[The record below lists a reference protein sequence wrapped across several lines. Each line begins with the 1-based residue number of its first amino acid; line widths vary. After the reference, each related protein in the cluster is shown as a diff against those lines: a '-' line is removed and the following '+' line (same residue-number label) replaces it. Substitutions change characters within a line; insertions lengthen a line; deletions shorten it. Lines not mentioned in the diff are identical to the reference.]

1 MKVLLINHFPL
12 QGSGSGIYTLN
23 IAQELIKEGHKVFVV
38 DIDCEIDNNNYS
50 FQRRTI
56 MCAKSLDLDLDLD
69 SNLDLDL
76 DLNHNLDLD
85 FNFPCFTTHPRSLNT
100 FYNISDEQVEE
111 YVLTFIKVTKEVV
124 AEFNPDIIHAQHLW
138 ITPYAALT
146 SGIPYIVTVH
156 GTDLMGFKKDKRYHK
171 YALEGANN
179 AAKIITISRQVHNDT
194 LELYKVPENKLKLN
208 PNGFD
213 DDMFRPKSITNKEL
227 FTQFGINIEPEKLVS
242 FVGKF
247 TDFKGI
253 DILIKAARIVTDEI
267 PKVVFALA
275 GDGQLMNEMKQL
287 KAELK
292 LNNIY
297 FLGHQTQEDV
307 ASLYSAAD
315 ISVVPSRIEPFG
327 LVAIEALGCGTP
339 VVATNAGGLPD
350 FVNNDVGQLIEMEN
364 IEVLA
369 KAIIEELKNNTKL
382 TKGKYAREYAVE
394 NYSWKKTLQNVIEIY
409 KDAIR

>member
-1 MKVLLINHFPL
+1 MRVLLINHFPL

-23 IAQELIKEGHKVFVV
+23 IAQELIKEGHKVFVI
-38 DIDCEIDNNNYS
+38 DIDCEQDNKDYS

-56 MCAKSLDLDLDLD
+56 MCDETKNKNPDL
-69 SNLDLDL
+69 S
-76 DLNHNLDLD
+76 

-100 FYNISDEQVEE
+100 YYNISDEQVKE
-111 YVLTFIKVTKEVV
+111 YVQIFVKVTKEIVLD
-124 AEFNPDIIHAQHLW
+124 FKPNIIHAQHLW
-138 ITPYAALT
+138 ITPYAALK
-146 SGIPYIVTVH
+146 SGVPYVVTVH
-156 GTDLMGFKKDKRYHK
+156 GTDLMGFKKDECYHH
-171 YALEGANN
+171 YALEGAKN

-194 LELYKVPENKLKLN
+194 LELYKLPEEKLKLN

-213 DDMFRPKSITNKEL
+213 DDMFRPKNITKKEI
-227 FTQFGINIEPEKLVS
+227 FEKFGIDAVPEKLVS

-253 DILIKAARIVTDEI
+253 DILIKAARKVTNEI
-267 PKVVFALA
+267 PEVVFALA
-275 GDGQLMNEMKQL
+275 GDGLLISDMKQL
-287 KAELK
+287 SAELK
-292 LNNIY
+292 LDNVY

-315 ISVVPSRIEPFG
+315 VSVVPSRIEPFG

-350 FVNNDVGQLIEMEN
+350 FVNNKVGQLVEMEDV
-364 IEVLA
+364 EALA
-369 KAIIEELKNNTKL
+369 NAIIEELKNNTKF
-382 TKGKYAREYAVE
+382 TKGKYARKYAVE

-409 KDAIR
+409 KEAII

>member
-23 IAQELIKEGHKVFVV
+23 IAQELIKEGHKVFVI
-38 DIDCEIDNNNYS
+38 DIDCEQDNNNYS

-56 MCAKSLDLDLDLD
+56 MCARDN
-69 SNLDLDL
+69 NLDLDL
-76 DLNHNLDLD
+76 DLNLDLD

-100 FYNISDEQVEE
+100 YYNISDEQVEE

-124 AEFNPDIIHAQHLW
+124 ADFNPDIIHAQHLW

-146 SGIPYIVTVH
+146 SGVPYVITVH

-171 YALEGANN
+171 YAHTGATN

-194 LELYKVPENKLKLN
+194 LTIYKLPEEKLKLN

-213 DDMFRPKSITNKEL
+213 DDMFRPKSITKKEL
-227 FTQFGINIEPEKLVS
+227 FKQFGLNIDPEKLVS

-253 DILIKAARIVTDEI
+253 DILINAARKVTDEI
-267 PKVVFALA
+267 PEVVFALA
-275 GDGQLMNEMKQL
+275 GDGQLMTEMKQL
-287 KAELK
+287 TSELK
-292 LNNIY
+292 LDNVY

-315 ISVVPSRIEPFG
+315 VSVVPSRIEPFG

-339 VVATNAGGLPD
+339 VIATNAGGLKD

-364 IEVLA
+364 VDALA
-369 KAIIEELKNNTKL
+369 NAIIEELKNNTKF

-409 KDAIR
+409 KRAIN

>member
-23 IAQELIKEGHKVFVV
+23 IAQELMKEGHDVFVI
-38 DIDCEIDNNNYS
+38 DIDCEIDNTKYS

-56 MCAKSLDLDLDLD
+56 MCARDNDADIDFEFDNDLDL
-69 SNLDLDL
+69 S
-76 DLNHNLDLD
+76 LDLD
-85 FNFPCFTTHPRSLNT
+85 FNFPCFTTHPRSSNT
-100 FYNISDEQVEE
+100 FSTISEEQIDD
-111 YVLTFIKVTKEVV
+111 YILAFIKVTKEVV
-124 AEFNPDIIHAQHLW
+124 ADFNPDIIHAQHLW

-146 SGIPYIVTVH
+146 SGVPYVVTVH
-156 GTDLMGFKKDKRYHK
+156 GTDLIGFKKDKRYHK
-171 YALEGANN
+171 YALEGAIN

-194 LELYKVPENKLKLN
+194 LELYKLPEEKLKLN

-213 DDMFRPKSITNKEL
+213 DDMFRPKGITKKEL
-227 FTQFGINIEPEKLVS
+227 FTQFGLNIEPEILVS

-253 DILIKAARIVTDEI
+253 DILIKAARKVTDEI
-267 PKVVFALA
+267 PEVIFALA
-275 GDGQLMNEMKQL
+275 GDGQLMAEMKQL
-287 KAELK
+287 TAELK
-292 LNNIY
+292 LENIY

-315 ISVVPSRIEPFG
+315 VSVVPSRIEPFG

-350 FVNNDVGQLIEMEN
+350 FVNNDVGKLIEMEDV
-364 IEVLA
+364 EALA
-369 KAIIEELKNNTKL
+369 NAIIEELKNNTKL
-382 TKGKYAREYAVE
+382 SKGKFAREYAVE

-409 KDAIR
+409 EGAIS

>member
-1 MKVLLINHFPL
+1 MRVLLINHFPL

-23 IAQELIKEGHKVFVV
+23 IAQELIKEGHEVFVI
-38 DIDCEIDNNNYS
+38 DIDCQKDYTDYP

-56 MCAKSLDLDLDLD
+56 MCAKDNDLDLDLDLD
-69 SNLDLDL
+69 F
-76 DLNHNLDLD
+76 D

-100 FYNISDEQVEE
+100 YYNITDDQVEK
-111 YVLTFIKVTKEVV
+111 YVQTFIRVTKDVV
-124 AEFNPDIIHAQHLW
+124 AEFKPDIIHAQHLW
-138 ITPYAALT
+138 ITPYAALK
-146 SGIPYIVTVH
+146 SGVPYVVTVH

-171 YALEGANN
+171 YASEGAKN

-194 LELYKVPENKLKLN
+194 LELYKLPEEKLKLN

-213 DDMFRPKSITNKEL
+213 DDMFRPKSITKKEISEK
-227 FTQFGINIEPEKLVS
+227 FGIDTIPEKLVS

-253 DILIKAARIVTDEI
+253 DILIKAARKVTDEI
-267 PKVVFALA
+267 PEVVFALA
-275 GDGQLMNEMKQL
+275 GDGQLMLQMKQL

-292 LNNIY
+292 LNNVY
-297 FLGHQTQEDV
+297 FLGHQTQENV
-307 ASLYSAAD
+307 ASLFSAAD
-315 ISVVPSRIEPFG
+315 VSVVPSRIEPFG

-350 FVNNDVGQLIEMEN
+350 FINNKVGQLVKMEDV
-364 IEVLA
+364 EALSEAV
-369 KAIIEELKNNTKL
+369 IEELKNNTKL

-394 NYSWKKTLQNVIEIY
+394 NYSWKKTLRNVIEIY
-409 KDAIR
+409 KEAIESLI

>member
-23 IAQELIKEGHKVFVV
+23 IAQELIKEGHEVFVI

-56 MCAKSLDLDLDLD
+56 MCAKDNDLNLDP
-69 SNLDLDL
+69 NLDL
-76 DLNHNLDLD
+76 N

-100 FYNISDEQVEE
+100 YYNISDEQIKY
-111 YVLTFIKVTKEVV
+111 YVQTYIRITKEIV
-124 AEFNPDIIHAQHLW
+124 ADFQPDIIHAQHLW
-138 ITPYAALT
+138 ITPYAALK
-146 SGIPYIVTVH
+146 SGIPYVVTVH
-156 GTDLMGFKKDKRYHK
+156 GTDLMGFKKDERYHK
-171 YALEGANN
+171 YAHAGANN

-194 LELYKVPENKLKLN
+194 LELYKLPEEKLKLN

-213 DDMFRPKSITNKEL
+213 DDMFRPKNITKKEL
-227 FTQFGINIEPEKLVS
+227 FKKFGFDIEPEKLVS

-247 TDFKGI
+247 TNFKGI
-253 DILIKAARIVTDEI
+253 DILIKAALKVTDEI
-267 PKVVFALA
+267 PEVVFALA
-275 GDGQLMNEMKQL
+275 GDGQLMTEMKQL
-287 KAELK
+287 TAELK

-315 ISVVPSRIEPFG
+315 VSVVPSRIEPFG

-350 FVNNDVGQLIEMEN
+350 FVNNEVGQLIEMEDV
-364 IEVLA
+364 EALA
-369 KAIIEELKNNTKL
+369 NAIIEELENNTKL

-409 KDAIR
+409 RGAIR